1 MKVLVCPSFRTE
13 WYNLFS
19 SRLFVPLNIYRL
31 DLFLIVII
39 RTKLRLLNFI
49 TPSGKTKTLIRGLLI
64 RMNRLSSIELTLR
77 VLDIL
82 KTLIKELKIVKSVR
96 KIYLQRFVKP
106 KEIVNWFEAESYPLK
121 IEYC

>member
-1 MKVLVCPSFRTE
+1 M
-13 WYNLFS
+13 
-19 SRLFVPLNIYRL
+19 
-31 DLFLIVII
+31 
-39 RTKLRLLNFI
+39 RLLNFI
-49 TPSGKTKTLIRGLLI
+49 TPLGKTKTLIRGLLI

-106 KEIVNWFEAESYPLK
+106 KDIVNWFEAESYPLK